1 MLCLD
6 LRVLADEE
14 VFLRRRPAKSRKLS
28 PINAQA
34 NDITRKNLTPY
45 MPDSA
50 RTAMPTSAIQPLPPY
65 LRPDFAQSLERK
77 RPHELVARF
86 AGGKLISPNRCSTLQ
101 YRYLDTGETVTVPN
115 IWYNQTLDMRV
126 DYWAWH
132 LDNVREQLERARRQ
146 LGWVQDCADD
156 RFLGRPKDQ
165 AHRAAQAQV
174 TAMTEQLD
182 KATALLDDVRSGRRF
197 V

>member
-1 MLCLD
+1 
-6 LRVLADEE
+6 VLVDAE
-14 VFLRRRPAKSRKLS
+14 VFLRQRPVKSRKLS
-28 PINAQA
+28 SIDAQA
-34 NDITRKNLTPY
+34 NDLTRKILKPY

-50 RTAMPTSAIQPLPPY
+50 RAAMPESAIQPLPPY
-65 LRPDFAQSLERK
+65 LRPDFAQSLERS

-86 AGGKLISPNRCSTLQ
+86 EGGKLIAPNRCSTLQ
-101 YRYLDTGETVTVPN
+101 YRYLDTSETVTVPN

-126 DYWAWH
+126 EYWAWH
-132 LDNVREQLERARRQ
+132 LHHVREQLERARRQ
-146 LGWVQDCADD
+146 LAWVQDCADD
-156 RFLGRPKDQ
+156 RFLGRAKDQ

-182 KATALLDDVRSGRRF
+182 KATSLLADVRAGRRF